1 MGDTTALFYKGELQ
15 DTWSEGQPFKISQGN
30 IWYMTDTNIP
40 ESGDVVVFNH
50 YPFAYDTS
58 VVRSVTST
66 DDSITVTN
74 TNGLITLTGNDFIDG
89 PVSKSSYAVSAI
101 NGNKLSYTPLV
112 TDVVAGAG
120 ISINKALDGSVY
132 VATFDK
138 VGALMDAYSI
148 NHNGTTLI
156 SNGVLQYITFP
167 SGRISNFVMVMP
179 VSDITSPCNL
189 YVWGMKLGAN
199 SAILNV
205 NAQFIQDPTATTKSS
220 VAVTGQTGT
229 LIFDSDQ
236 ADNANTLT
244 YSEDSI
250 TGCTVSGS
258 GLLVA
263 SISVSTQPTSQIQL
277 LRVGFKLGTISANVP
292 TGDNVVEDSA
302 ITQTMQV
309 GDDAISAGDA
319 VMILNGKLTK
329 CVNTPAGLN
338 DTTNKCVGVATTDA
352 VAGQMLTYIITGT
365 MTLVTGQAPGKSLY
379 IGPTG
384 ALTVVDDV
392 DAFMSTVR
400 YLQKVGTVLTGNKI
414 QVNIESAVR
423 GD

>member
-1 MGDTTALFYKGELQ
+1 
-15 DTWSEGQPFKISQGN
+15 
-30 IWYMTDTNIP
+30 MTDTNIP

-156 SNGVLQYITFP
+156 SNGTLQYITFP

-189 YVWGMKLGAN
+189 YVWGMKLGN
-199 SAILNV
+199 VVSNNTLIPTQYSAELTV
-205 NAQFIQDPTATTKSS
+205 SAHFIPDPTASVPSTVATT
-220 VAVTGQTGT
+220 TYTGT
-229 LIFDSDQ
+229 LRLPK
-236 ADNANTLT
+236 ANDPDDLT
-244 YSEDSI
+244 YGETEI
-250 TGCTVSGS
+250 AGCTVSGS

-263 SISVSTQPTSQIQL
+263 MVSVSSQPESQIQL
-277 LRVGFKLGTISANVP
+277 LRTGFKLETISANVP
-292 TGDNVVEDSA
+292 TGGNVVEDSA